1 VGRPPESPDPRRPAP
16 ITLRTD
22 LADITD
28 AIEVNER
35 SEHTLRKL
43 PTEPN
48 DRADPI
54 DPADKI
60 DPTDPIDRIE
70 PFELIDRM
78 EAVELI
84 DHREARFEFIIPSL
98 CPHNFRHAL
107 RGVFTAAPDGP
118 TTNHSPPALV
128 RAWPVALPGEWS
140 GGHR

>member
-1 VGRPPESPDPRRPAP
+1 MVRPPEPLDPRRPAP

-28 AIEVNER
+28 AIEVKER

-78 EAVELI
+78 EAVELT
-84 DHREARFEFIIPSL
+84 DHREARFEFTIPSL
-98 CPHNFRHAL
+98 CPHNFRHTL
-107 RGVFTAAPDGP
+107 RGVFTATPATS

-128 RAWPVALPGEWS
+128 SAWPVALPGEWS